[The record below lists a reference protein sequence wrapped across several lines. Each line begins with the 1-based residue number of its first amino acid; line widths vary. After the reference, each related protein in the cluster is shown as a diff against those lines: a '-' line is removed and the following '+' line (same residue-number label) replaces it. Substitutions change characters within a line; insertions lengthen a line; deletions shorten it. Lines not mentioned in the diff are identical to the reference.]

1 MKKVS
6 ASMKQTLARH
16 DRQMEITE
24 KSIRDKIKNNLAK
37 MSEEAH
43 QHRQS
48 QVCLSRL
55 RKKCSRSIVHCWKSL
70 VHSSSSKSNAKK

>member
-1 MKKVS
+1 MTVLMKKVS

-48 QVCLSRL
+48 QVC
-55 RKKCSRSIVHCWKSL
+55 
-70 VHSSSSKSNAKK
+70 